1 MVVVVRLKRKSGVF
15 TLFRSMVQTMSVS
28 TADIILLDC
37 SDSEEEP
44 DSGSDLVGFVI
55 PDEDVEECVDLNPEE
70 DEKSIVEQYEK
81 VKDMGTQVIE
91 GRRRS
96 TRVRKATEYYRDPDY
111 ENVMFSSG
119 DELSDMDDAGDEDS
133 GVEFCVDDYA
143 SDDSQ

>member
-1 MVVVVRLKRKSGVF
+1 
-15 TLFRSMVQTMSVS
+15 MVQPMSVS

-37 SDSEEEP
+37 TDSEEEA

-55 PDEDVEECVDLNPEE
+55 PDEDVVECVDLNPEE
-70 DEKSIVEQYEK
+70 DEKSIVDQYET
-81 VKDMGTQVIE
+81 VKDLGTQVVE

-119 DELSDMDDAGDEDS
+119 DELTDMDDACDEDS
-133 GVEFCVDDYA
+133 GIEFCAEDYA